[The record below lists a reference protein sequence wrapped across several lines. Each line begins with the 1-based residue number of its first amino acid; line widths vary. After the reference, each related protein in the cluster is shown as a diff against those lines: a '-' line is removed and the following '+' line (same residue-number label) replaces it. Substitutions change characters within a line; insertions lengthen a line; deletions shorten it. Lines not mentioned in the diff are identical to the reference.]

1 MKNVRIIH
9 TDGHETLI
17 PDGDWDAVHKE
28 LGTDILDHFTC
39 TNGDL
44 VMVDDLGHGKRL
56 PINKKASELY
66 WARCKP
72 GTTHPIVGP
81 VAVIPAKD
89 NPEPEED
96 AESEGPY

>member
-1 MKNVRIIH
+1 MKNIRIIH

-17 PDGDWDAVHKE
+17 PDGDWPEIYKE
-28 LGTDILDHFTC
+28 LGTDILDHVTLR
-39 TNGDL
+39 NRDL
-44 VMVDDLGHGKRL
+44 MMVDDLGHGKSL
-56 PINKKASELY
+56 PVNHKATRLY
-66 WARCKP
+66 WSVCKP